1 MQSSLR
7 RPQGAD
13 HAAARAAV
21 RAAAHPDDR
30 LSLLE
35 RAVAIAQR
43 LWRSGWWI
51 PLLLTLPALAPL
63 ARPGFYVSDDG
74 LFHVYRIAALAD
86 AWGQGVLYPR
96 LFPQFGFGYGQAVL
110 NFYAPLSYVPGA
122 LLSILGASPDAA
134 AEWTVAVGFM
144 LASLAAYG
152 MGKYI
157 WGRGGGIL
165 AAVVYTYFPYHLA
178 DAYLRG
184 ALPEHMAF
192 VFLPLIVWT
201 TVAAFREPHPV
212 PAYLWAALA
221 WAGLAYTH
229 NLTLLLMAPVWF
241 ALALCLALSSGK
253 WNRFWG
259 SAGGAL
265 LGAGLS
271 AGLWLPFLAES
282 KLVGIGLGPS
292 DGYKNHLAPLR
303 QLIQTLPVYQYRVS
317 HGQGAAEHPLGWPAV
332 VLAALA
338 LVRLLAA
345 PLRREKL
352 RGAGFAWFGLGLFAA
367 VSLLTAAP
375 SLPVWRLLE
384 PVLAQLQYPW
394 RFMTLAALGLAL
406 AVGVLAA
413 PLMLRSPRAANRA
426 ATVVGGIV
434 LALALIYMAYGL
446 ARVPAAPLNL
456 TSAEA
461 WGVGRMWADDAAA
474 GQVGAT
480 WTGEFLPQAVAE
492 QRWALGRALEGA
504 TDGPPLNPPPVVR
517 LSSVGYDR
525 LTLAFDANPPP
536 QVRLHQFHLPAW
548 TAYVDGRQ
556 VETHPSGELG
566 LVTLDVPPGTKEV
579 AFRFGPSRAAL
590 ASAVI
595 VAVAA
600 LAWAALAWSHR
611 WNARLRDQVGLTVTA
626 PLLLIL
632 VLAVILNGLGVGQ
645 AQKTPAPVQSAAGD
659 VAQLIAYDAQPA
671 RGERGLD
678 VTLYWFALR
687 ETAQNH
693 KVFVHLLGPDGQV
706 VAQSDSEP
714 VGGFTPT
721 TRWKQGE
728 LIPDT
733 HRLTLPADLPP
744 GEYELR
750 AGLYEPR
757 PGETPAF
764 RNLPV
769 TPATEDNRIKL
780 GTVRVD

>member
-7 RPQGAD
+7 RPQSAD
-13 HAAARAAV
+13 HV
-21 RAAAHPDDR
+21 SEHPAGR
-30 LSLLE
+30 PSLFE
-35 RAVAIAQR
+35 RAIAIAQR

-63 ARPGFYVSDDG
+63 FRPGFYVSDDG

-122 LLSILGASPDAA
+122 LLSLLGASPDAA
-134 AEWTVAVGFM
+134 AEWTVALGFV

-192 VFLPLIVWT
+192 IFLPLIVWA

-241 ALALCLALSSGK
+241 ALALCLALASGK

-271 AGLWLPFLAES
+271 AALWLPFLAES

-317 HGQGAAEHPLGWPAV
+317 HGEGAAEHPLGWPAV
-332 VLAALA
+332 VFAALTLA
-338 LVRLLAA
+338 RLIAA

-352 RGAGFAWFGLGLFAA
+352 PGAGFGWFGLALFAA
-367 VSLLTAAP
+367 ASLLTAAP

-384 PVLAQLQYPW
+384 PLLAQLQYPW
-394 RFMTLAALGLAL
+394 RFMTLAALGLAM
-406 AVGVLAA
+406 AAGALAA
-413 PLMLRSPRAANRA
+413 SGAPTAVNGANRSA
-426 ATVVGGIV
+426 AARLTTVYGGVIIAFS
-434 LALALIYMAYGL
+434 LFYMAYGL
-446 ARVPAAPLNL
+446 ARVPSTPVNL

-461 WGVGRMWADDAAA
+461 WGVARMWADDAAA

-480 WTGEFLPQAVAE
+480 WTGEFLPQTVQE
-492 QRWALGRALEGA
+492 QRWALGRPLEGA
-504 TDGPPLNPPPVVR
+504 ADGRPLTPAPLVR
-517 LSSVGYDR
+517 LASVGYDR
-525 LTLAFDANPPP
+525 LTLAFDANTPPK
-536 QVRLHQFHLPAW
+536 VRLRQFHLPAW
-548 TAYVDGRQ
+548 IGAVDGRR
-556 VETHPSGELG
+556 VETYPSGELG
-566 LVTLDVPPGTKEV
+566 LVTLDAPPGTQEV
-579 AFRFGPSRAAL
+579 TFRFGPSRAVI
-590 ASAVI
+590 ASAVM
-595 VAVAA
+595 VALAA
-600 LAWAALAWSHR
+600 FAWAALAWTHR
-611 WNARLRDQVGLTVTA
+611 WNARLRDQIGLTVAA

-632 VLAVILNGLGVGQ
+632 VVALILNGWGVGQ
-645 AQKTPAPVQSAAGD
+645 AQTTPAPVQSAVGD
-659 VAQLIAYDAQPA
+659 VAQLIAYDTQPA

-687 ETAQNH
+687 ETAQNN

-706 VAQSDSEP
+706 LAQSDSEP
-714 VGGFTPT
+714 GGGFTPT

-750 AGLYEPR
+750 AGMYEPR

-780 GTVRVD
+780 GTVRID